1 MDTPLPHPLVQTFP
15 HGDLPRNVLA
25 FCERLRSKGF
35 TIGPQEVSDA
45 LCAAEAVGI
54 ANRTK
59 FRTALKLVLCT
70 RLEDAAQFDTMF
82 YAFFLD
88 KRLERK
94 GSARDAEPN
103 EEVGEEAAEQ
113 EDSGQGDSDEEVG
126 RESQRETASVDV
138 QEGNGEGE
146 QGHNPLLRAWFS
158 YAAAQTETPV
168 TLPQK
173 DMDKM
178 LAAAKHLATRLR
190 LGKSRR
196 WRSSK
201 YGRRFDVRR
210 TLRHSLQTG
219 GEAVI
224 PLWLT
229 HPPRKPRFVLLLDG
243 SRSMAAHSGV
253 LLQFAQ
259 ALTKRTSRVE
269 VFVFSTHLRRISPE
283 LRQALKQ
290 EDSLQN
296 LGEAWGGGTRLG
308 ESLETFARQHSA
320 RLTKDTL
327 VMIASDGLDT
337 ANDQTP
343 LERAMREL
351 HRRAAGVVWLN
362 PLLATEGYA
371 PTARGMVSA
380 LPYIDTLATAQD
392 AASFKALA
400 AKIRLRR

>member
-1 MDTPLPHPLVQTFP
+1 MTSPTSLPHDFP
-15 HGDLPRNVLA
+15 HGDLPRNLLT

-45 LCAAEAVGI
+45 LYAAEVVGI
-54 ANRTK
+54 DNRTK
-59 FRTALKLVLCT
+59 FRTALKLVLCN
-70 RLEDAAQFDTMF
+70 RLEDAAQFDTLF

-88 KRLERK
+88 KRLEAK
-94 GSARDAEPN
+94 GSTRDAQP
-103 EEVGEEAAEQ
+103 
-113 EDSGQGDSDEEVG
+113 DEEVDANAVQEDERSSNEVEG
-126 RESQRETASVDV
+126 EVQRENASVDV
-138 QEGNGEGE
+138 REGEGSGE
-146 QGHNPLLRAWFS
+146 KGPNPLLRAWFS
-158 YAAAQTETPV
+158 YTASQTQTPV
-168 TLPQK
+168 TLPRD

-178 LAAAKHLATRLR
+178 LAAAKHLSTRLH

-196 WRSSK
+196 WKGARH
-201 YGRRFDVRR
+201 GRRFDVRR

-219 GEAVI
+219 GEALI

-243 SRSMAAHSGV
+243 SRSMATHSGV

-269 VFVFSTHLRRISPE
+269 VFIFSTRLRRISQE
-283 LRQALKQ
+283 LRQVQ
-290 EDSLQN
+290 GSLQN

-308 ESLETFARQHSA
+308 ESLETFVRQHSA

-327 VMIASDGLDT
+327 VIIASDGLDT
-337 ANDQTP
+337 SSDQTP

-362 PLLATEGYA
+362 PLLETRGYT
-371 PTARGMVSA
+371 PSARGMLAA
-380 LPYIDTLATAQD
+380 LPYIDTLSTAQD

-400 AKIRLRR
+400 NKIRLRR

>member
-1 MDTPLPHPLVQTFP
+1 MSQPLPHPSLRNFL
-15 HGDLPRNVLA
+15 HGDLPRNLLA

-35 TIGPQEVSDA
+35 TIGPQEVGDA
-45 LCAAEAVGI
+45 LQAIGKVGVG
-54 ANRTK
+54 NRTK

-70 RLEDAAQFDTMF
+70 RLEDAAQFDTLF

-88 KRLERK
+88 KRLEAK
-94 GSARDAEPN
+94 GSERDAEPH
-103 EEVGEEAAEQ
+103 EEVSEESEAQ
-113 EDSGQGDSDEEVG
+113 EDESSGNEVEQDSKRDATSTELQAVE
-126 RESQRETASVDV
+126 
-138 QEGNGEGE
+138 GEGE
-146 QGHNPLLRAWFS
+146 SHNPLLRAWFS
-158 YAAAQTETPV
+158 YAAAQAEQPI
-168 TLPQK
+168 TLPRE

-196 WRSSK
+196 WKSARH
-201 YGRRFDVRR
+201 GRRFDVRR

-219 GEAVI
+219 GEAVT

-243 SRSMAAHSGV
+243 SRSMAEHSGV

-269 VFVFSTHLRRISPE
+269 TFVFSTQLRRISPE
-283 LRQALKQ
+283 LRRALKQ
-290 EDSLQN
+290 GNSLQN

-308 ESLETFARQHSA
+308 ESLETFVRRHSA

-327 VMIASDGLDT
+327 LIIASDGLDT
-337 ANDQTP
+337 TDDQTP

-351 HRRAAGVVWLN
+351 HRRSAGVVWLN
-362 PLLATEGYA
+362 PLAETRGYA
-371 PTARGMVSA
+371 PTARGMLAA
-380 LPYIDTLATAQD
+380 LPYVDTLTSARD
-392 AASFKALA
+392 AASFRALA
-400 AKIRLRR
+400 DEIHLRK

>member
-1 MDTPLPHPLVQTFP
+1 MSQPLPHPFLQKFP
-15 HGDLPRNVLA
+15 HGDLPRNLSA
-25 FCERLRSKGF
+25 FCERLRAKGF

-45 LCAAEAVGI
+45 LRATETVGV
-54 ANRTK
+54 ADRTK

-70 RLEDAAQFDTMF
+70 RLEDAAQFDTLF

-88 KRLERK
+88 KRLEAK
-94 GSARDAEPN
+94 GSTRDAEPH
-103 EEVGEEAAEQ
+103 EEVDKDSEAREDELSEREVERERDATSAELQVGE
-113 EDSGQGDSDEEVG
+113 S
-126 RESQRETASVDV
+126 
-138 QEGNGEGE
+138 EGE
-146 QGHNPLLRAWFS
+146 RGHNPLLRAWFS
-158 YAAAQTETPV
+158 YAAAQAERPM
-168 TLPQK
+168 TLPQE

-201 YGRRFDVRR
+201 HGQRFDVRR

-259 ALTKRTSRVE
+259 ALTRRASRVE
-269 VFVFSTHLRRISPE
+269 AFVFSTQLRRISAE
-283 LRQALKQ
+283 LRQALRQ
-290 EDSLQN
+290 GNSLQD

-308 ESLETFARQHSA
+308 ESLETFARRHSA

-327 VMIASDGLDT
+327 VIIASDGLDT
-337 ANDQTP
+337 TDDQTP

-351 HRRAAGVVWLN
+351 HRRSAGVVWLN
-362 PLLATEGYA
+362 PLLETKGYT
-371 PTARGMVSA
+371 PTARGMLTA
-380 LPYIDTLATAQD
+380 LPYVDTLTNARD
-392 AASFKALA
+392 AASFRALA
-400 AKIRLRR
+400 DEIHLRK

>member
-1 MDTPLPHPLVQTFP
+1 MPSQPPLPYDFP
-15 HGDLPRNVLA
+15 HGDLPRNLLT
-25 FCERLRSKGF
+25 FCERLRTKGF

-59 FRTALKLVLCT
+59 FRMALKLVLCT
-70 RLEDAAQFDTMF
+70 RLEDAAQFDTLF

-88 KRLERK
+88 KRLEAQ
-94 GSARDAEPN
+94 GSERDAEPHEEMN
-103 EEVGEEAAEQ
+103 EESEAQ
-113 EDSGQGDSDEEVG
+113 EDESLSNEVERKSKRDAASTELQAG
-126 RESQRETASVDV
+126 ESKR
-138 QEGNGEGE
+138 
-146 QGHNPLLRAWFS
+146 GHNPLLRAWFS
-158 YAAAQTETPV
+158 YAAAQAEQPV
-168 TLPQK
+168 TLPQE

-196 WRSSK
+196 WRSARH
-201 YGRRFDVRR
+201 GRRFDVRR

-219 GEAVI
+219 GEAVT

-243 SRSMAAHSGV
+243 SRSMAEHSGV

-259 ALTKRTSRVE
+259 ALTKRASRVE
-269 VFVFSTHLRRISPE
+269 TFVFSTQLRRISAE
-283 LRQALKQ
+283 LKQ
-290 EDSLQN
+290 GDSLQN

-308 ESLETFARQHSA
+308 ESLETFVHRHSA

-327 VMIASDGLDT
+327 LIIASDGLDT
-337 ANDQTP
+337 TDDQTP

-351 HRRAAGVVWLN
+351 HRRSAGVVWLN
-362 PLLATEGYA
+362 PLLETKGYT
-371 PTARGMVSA
+371 PTARGMLSA
-380 LPYIDTLATAQD
+380 LPYIDTLSSAQD
-392 AASFKALA
+392 AAAFKALA
-400 AKIRLRR
+400 NEIRLRK

>member
-1 MDTPLPHPLVQTFP
+1 MSQPLPYLFP
-15 HGDLPRNVLA
+15 HSDLPRNLLA

-45 LCAAEAVGI
+45 LRAVETVGV

-70 RLEDAAQFDTMF
+70 RLEDAAQFDTLF

-88 KRLERK
+88 KRLEAK
-94 GSARDAEPN
+94 GSTRDAEAH
-103 EEVGEEAAEQ
+103 EAVDENTTQ
-113 EDSGQGDSDEEVG
+113 EDESSGEKVGQEV
-126 RESQRETASVDV
+126 ERETQSLEIHESD
-138 QEGNGEGE
+138 GEGE
-146 QGHNPLLRAWFS
+146 KGHNPLLRAWFS
-158 YAAAQTETPV
+158 YAAAQSETPV
-168 TLPQK
+168 TLPQE

-201 YGRRFDVRR
+201 HGQRFDVRR

-243 SRSMAAHSGV
+243 SRSVAAHSGV

-259 ALTKRTSRVE
+259 ALTRRTSRVE
-269 VFVFSTHLRRISPE
+269 TFVFSTQLRRISAE

-290 EDSLQN
+290 GDSLQN

-308 ESLETFARQHSA
+308 ESLETFVRKHSA

-327 VMIASDGLDT
+327 VIIASDGLDT
-337 ANDQTP
+337 TDDQTP

-351 HRRAAGVVWLN
+351 HRRSAGVVWLN
-362 PLLATEGYA
+362 PLLETKGYA
-371 PTARGMVSA
+371 PTARGMLSA
-380 LPYIDTLATAQD
+380 LPYIDTLTSARD
-392 AASFKALA
+392 AASFRALA
-400 AKIRLRR
+400 DEIHLRK